1 MRDTHRRVVEITS
14 DNPRTVEQIV
24 HELRKEA
31 DNAARYGEDVN
42 IRRVDLSD
50 KDVTGFGEDT
60 TE

>member
-14 DNPRTVEQIV
+14 DNPRTVEQII

-42 IRRVDLSD
+42 VRRVDVSD
-50 KDVTGFGEDT
+50 KDVAGFEGDSSG
-60 TE
+60 

>member
-14 DNPRTVEQIV
+14 DNPRTVEQII

-42 IRRVDLSD
+42 VRRVDVSD
-50 KDVTGFGEDT
+50 KDVAGFEGDSSE
-60 TE
+60 

>member
-14 DNPRTVEQIV
+14 DNPRTVEQII

-42 IRRVDLSD
+42 VRRVDVSD
-50 KDVTGFGEDT
+50 KDVAGFEGGSSE
-60 TE
+60 